1 MHNSATCNNKKDESG
16 KIVTNDTSKNYA
28 SSFYY
33 ILLPTA
39 ETLLKNSLKKKM
51 FELNFTRSSFTK
63 NLCDSKSEKYF
74 QVGVYMHRQNYINK
88 YKYINQFNFSYIKQ
102 YLQNNVLGEKT
113 IKT

>member
-39 ETLLKNSLKKKM
+39 EMLFKNSLNKKDVRVK
-51 FELNFTRSSFTK
+51 LH
-63 NLCDSKSEKYF
+63 
-74 QVGVYMHRQNYINK
+74 Q
-88 YKYINQFNFSYIKQ
+88 IKFHK
-102 YLQNNVLGEKT
+102 EPT
-113 IKT
+113 